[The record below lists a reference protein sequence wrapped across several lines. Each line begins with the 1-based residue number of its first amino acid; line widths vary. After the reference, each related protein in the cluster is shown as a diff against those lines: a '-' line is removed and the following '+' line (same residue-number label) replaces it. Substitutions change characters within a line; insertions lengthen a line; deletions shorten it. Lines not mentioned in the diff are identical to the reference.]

1 MTISSPLQG
10 GTDSGP
16 RLTAQDVWRAVSRAS
31 FAVLSH
37 VTPAGAPRSRRS
49 RARIPV
55 G

>member
-10 GTDSGP
+10 STDSGP

-31 FAVLSH
+31 FVD
-37 VTPAGAPRSRRS
+37 PERS

-55 G
+55 D